1 MARSQYG
8 LKKTFGPGIIQQQVY
23 NDKAKANKELVVS
36 TIPDEV
42 ISFHLAPGTIPT
54 AASLA
59 VTFTSAASTYEVAEA
74 PFFTASVRD
83 YFELRGPRDVYR
95 FALQTSGQAA
105 SVSGAIRVNIDSSDI
120 DVMGNNLVIAMN
132 GLTFRDLSG
141 VSYAITV
148 AYDEGTNTLSITFP
162 TEAGA
167 LGNNIEFIFNEFTG
181 ADVTF
186 TFGTITGET
195 AQHLSGG
202 ADAIDS
208 MIRVGKGNIVR
219 LRSTITSDLVIEFE
233 DDESATAVHTDVSA
247 LALSN
252 QHGLYLEK
260 PSAETLDATFIADG
274 EYMTIYHVGGS
285 FSNTLYIRIE
295 ITEDE

>member
-23 NDKAKANKELVVS
+23 NDKAKSNKELVVS

-42 ISFHLAPGTIPT
+42 ISFHLAPGAIPT

-59 VTFTSAASTYEVAEA
+59 VAFTSDADTYEPADQTLIFA
-74 PFFTASVRD
+74 FLRD

-95 FALQTSGQAA
+95 FALHTPDGPDVA
-105 SVSGAIRVNIDSSDI
+105 GAIRVDIDSNEI
-120 DVMGNNLVIAMN
+120 DVMGNNLASAMN

-148 AYDEGTNTLSITFP
+148 AYVEGTDTLSITFP
-162 TEAGA
+162 IEAGA
-167 LGNNIEFIFNEFTG
+167 LGNNIEFIFNESTG
-181 ADVTF
+181 DDVTL
-186 TFGTITGET
+186 TFNPGGPGIT

-202 ADAIDS
+202 ADAVDS